1 MHPKLARMTET
12 VARTDALDRLRVID
26 GEKTD
31 PQTLLN
37 TVTTLAA
44 GYFLPL
50 PVECGITVHTRRQLV
65 SMAHTL
71 PVIGVIEEAQNPGDG
86 GPVFNSL
93 ARGSSTI
100 VNDTLSDDRWPV
112 YLQMVAGHGYRSIL
126 SVCLAAVGPSR
137 ATINFYAHPPH
148 SFGPLHLAAGEQFA
162 AIAAQR
168 LRVALT
174 R

>member
-1 MHPKLARMTET
+1 MTDT
-12 VARTDALDRLRVID
+12 VVQADALDRLRALD
-26 GEKTD
+26 GEQTD
-31 PQTLLN
+31 PQTLLD
-37 TVTTLAA
+37 TVTTLAME
-44 GYFLPL
+44 YFLPL
-50 PVECGITVHTRRQLV
+50 PVECGITVHTRQQLV
-65 SMAHTL
+65 PIAHTL

-93 ARGSSTI
+93 ARGYSTI
-100 VNDTLSDDRWPV
+100 VNETLTDDRWPV

-126 SVCLAAVGPSR
+126 SICLAATGTSR
-137 ATINFYAHPPH
+137 ATINFYARSPR
-148 SFGPLHLAAGEQFA
+148 SFSPLHLAAGEQFA